1 MSSERLVHGS
11 SPGQCRAACMGKSPS
26 RGLAQPETISGTYL
40 VYLVSASTTRSR
52 EPTTVQNLS
61 PERQTLQNISVL
73 FRVVVAKPCTV
84 LSAPNSKT
92 ALRVLDSGRMEV
104 VFEVLD
110 HTIARIPVD
119 PQESVVIPDTIKA
132 LS

>member
-1 MSSERLVHGS
+1 M
-11 SPGQCRAACMGKSPS
+11 
-26 RGLAQPETISGTYL
+26 
-40 VYLVSASTTRSR
+40 
-52 EPTTVQNLS
+52 QNLS

-73 FRVVVAKPCTV
+73 FRVVVAKPCAI

-92 ALRVLDSGRMEV
+92 ALRVLDLGGMEV

-110 HTIARIPVD
+110 HTIARIPID